1 MACHSCYPLSTQTTE
16 EISHFGQPVRRGG
29 SWSGTDESRMQ
40 KEEEDEDEDEEEMVV
55 VVVAD
60 ADADADADAH

>member
-1 MACHSCYPLSTQTTE
+1 
-16 EISHFGQPVRRGG
+16 
-29 SWSGTDESRMQ
+29 MQ

-60 ADADADADAH
+60 ADADAHQKGKCTRASHADSKGPPAPLFAVECVRV